1 MINDSIATPV
11 PTGKRSLFASR
22 ELQGNFDKDGYVVI
36 DFLDRAEVMDLA
48 NQFWAL
54 PSAMGKPAF
63 ASTIMS
69 HDTVYRTA
77 VSKIIKSAFARAV
90 NETFEDTKLFLGNFN
105 LKYPGN
111 PSGTVQMHQ
120 DPSFVDE
127 RAFASLV
134 IWVPL
139 VDTTH
144 QNGALQVIPGS
155 HKILTQPR
163 CGGLS
168 FPYEHLEA
176 KLLEQFGK
184 ELPMKAGQAYVA
196 SPALFHFSPP
206 NMGTSPRIAA
216 AGLAGPSESTLRYHH
231 YIEKEGRGHAEVFAT
246 QHEYY
251 VSAPL
256 FSRPDEKVYPIV
268 ETIALDNAMPSED
281 SLFDMLSGNN

>member
-1 MINDSIATPV
+1 MPV
-11 PTGKRSLFASR
+11 QTEKRSLFANPA
-22 ELQGNFDKDGYVVI
+22 LQENFDKDGYIVI
-36 DFLDRAEVMDLA
+36 DFLNRAEVSDLA
-48 NQFWAL
+48 DEFWAL
-54 PSAMGKPAF
+54 PSAMGQPAF

-69 HDTVYRTA
+69 HDTGYRNT
-77 VSKIIKSAFARAV
+77 VSKIIKSAFTRAV
-90 NETFEDTKLFLGNFN
+90 NETFEDTQLFLGNFN

-127 RAFASLV
+127 RAFSSLV
-134 IWVPL
+134 VWVPL
-139 VDTTH
+139 VDTTQ

-155 HKILTQPR
+155 HKILNQPR

-184 ELPMKAGQAYVA
+184 ELLMKAGQAYIA

-231 YIEKEGRGHAEVFAT
+231 YTEKAGRSYAEVFAT
-246 QHEYY
+246 EHDYY
-251 VSAPL
+251 VAAPL
-256 FSRPDEKVYPIV
+256 FSKPDESRYQLIDI
-268 ETIALDNAMPSED
+268 IALDNAIPSED
-281 SLFDMLSGNN
+281 ALFEMLTANNQI